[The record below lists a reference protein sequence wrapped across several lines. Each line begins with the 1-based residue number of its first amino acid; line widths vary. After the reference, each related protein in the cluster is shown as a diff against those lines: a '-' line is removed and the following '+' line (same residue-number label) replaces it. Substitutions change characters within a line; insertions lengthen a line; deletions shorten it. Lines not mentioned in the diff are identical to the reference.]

1 MENGR
6 REVADVQLCEE
17 GGVFVQVIHNLHVVE
32 INYRVD
38 GREGHVVEEP
48 GQNDVLEVLDPE
60 GLVNLL
66 EDVGVPDGDDFLEDN
81 AVLKV
86 LAMLQLGRHL
96 GIVCRKRERERDA
109 DQSELLAHHSG
120 DSNESGRAVAS
131 AYIPKPQPWSCSSDR

>member
-1 MENGR
+1 M
-6 REVADVQLCEE
+6 ADVQLREE

-48 GQNDVLEVLDPE
+48 GENDVLEVLDPE
-60 GLVNLL
+60 SLVNLL
-66 EDVGVPDGDDFLEDN
+66 EDVGVSDGDDFLEDN

-96 GIVCRKRERERDA
+96 GVVCRERCG
-109 DQSELLAHHSG
+109 SVELLAHHSG

-131 AYIPKPQPWSCSSDR
+131 VHSKAPTVVM